1 MKQPTIKI
9 IIGLIIKIVPLFF
22 VLLEFI
28 MDQIIATNVS
38 PRVFKGEIFVI
49 AWFSAK

>member
-1 MKQPTIKI
+1 MKQPTMKI
-9 IIGLIIKIVPLFF
+9 IIRLDIKIVPLFF
-22 VLLEFI
+22 VLLIFI